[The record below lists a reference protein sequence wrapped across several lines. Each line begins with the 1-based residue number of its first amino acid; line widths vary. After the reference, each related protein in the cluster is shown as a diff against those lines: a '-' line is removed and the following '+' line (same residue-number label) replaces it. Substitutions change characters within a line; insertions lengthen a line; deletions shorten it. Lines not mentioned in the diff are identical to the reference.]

1 MKNKKDIDKIFQ
13 EGFENLDLSPS
24 PQVWENIQA
33 EIKKESDRKV
43 IALWLRLG
51 GVAALIAVLLS
62 VGNWVFDP
70 FSSNQPAITQESVEQ
85 SVEQIDQEAE
95 GTIDESQKI
104 DKSQIVSVTASEN
117 ENAEQDE
124 TEKIDD
130 VQKATSTFTEEH
142 TQVAKS
148 SSNKKDTQTSPKREE
163 QVIPTINEGV
173 VKETTEEKH
182 EVPAASDD
190 VHQQE
195 FNRHKKAIAEVQN
208 EQEGKEDAAE
218 KAEKDNVDDR
228 PSIMDAIAAQE
239 GIASVD
245 DIKDNKPENRWS
257 VSPNLAPVYY
267 NSFGSGSSIDSDLD
281 FNPQKG
287 DVNMSYGV
295 HVSYAFNDRLSVRT
309 GVNNVDLS
317 YSTSDIVIATGPVS
331 RGLEGVDYGGKNVVV
346 TAVSRESLT
355 AGTPNGE
362 FDGLNLK
369 SSAGNARLIQSI
381 NYYEVPVEL
390 QYALIDKRI
399 GVNLIGGVSTLFLGD
414 DEISVRSDNFSDVL
428 GSANNLSTISFST
441 NVGVG
446 LNYKLSKRFLF
457 NIEPTFKYQLNPYS
471 DSSIGFKPYYLG
483 IYSGLSFK
491 F

>member
-1 MKNKKDIDKIFQ
+1 MKDKKDIDKIFQ

-33 EIKKESDRKV
+33 ELKKESDRKV
-43 IALWLRLG
+43 IPLWMRLG

-70 FSSNQPAITQESVEQ
+70 LNSDQPAITQEN
-85 SVEQIDQEAE
+85 VEQIDQEIE

-104 DKSQIVSVTASEN
+104 DETQIVAVSASEK
-117 ENAEQDE
+117 ENADRDKTRKTDDTKKAARTIADE
-124 TEKIDD
+124 N
-130 VQKATSTFTEEH
+130 

-148 SSNKKDTQTSPKREE
+148 SSDKKDTQTSPDREDKN
-163 QVIPTINEGV
+163 IPIANEGIA
-173 VKETTEEKH
+173 KEISKEGRKASVEK
-182 EVPAASDD
+182 EDT
-190 VHQQE
+190 HQQQ
-195 FNRHKKAIAEVQN
+195 FNRNEKAIANEHTKEVRV
-208 EQEGKEDAAE
+208 EDDVADKIDE
-218 KAEKDNVDDR
+218 R

-239 GIASVD
+239 SIASAD
-245 DIKDNKPENRWS
+245 EKSKTKPENRWS
-257 VSPNLAPVYY
+257 VTPNLAPVYY
-267 NSFGSGSSIDSDLD
+267 NSFGSGSSIDPDLD

-295 HVSYAFNDRLSVRT
+295 NLSYAFNDRLSVRT
-309 GVNNVDLS
+309 GLNNVDLS

-346 TAVSRESLT
+346 TAVSRKSLT
-355 AGTPNGE
+355 QGTPNGE

-399 GVNLIGGVSTLFLGD
+399 GVNLIGGVSTLFLGEN
-414 DEISVRSDNFSDVL
+414 EISVRSDNFSDVL
-428 GSANNLSTISFST
+428 GSANNLSNVSFST

-471 DSSIGFKPYYLG
+471 DSSVGFKPYYLG
-483 IYSGLSFK
+483 VYSGLSFK